1 MNNLNGTA
9 IGIKIA
15 GLILAIGLLVLYTVI
30 GYYLY
35 GEIAVNI
42 FDLPKLTVWQ
52 YYKFSWLLYITLNPA
67 KMHLKINN
75 NKEEDIC

>member
-67 KMHLKINN
+67 KIKMHLNN
-75 NKEEDIC
+75 NKEED